1 VAVAE
6 EERTER
12 KDEAERRVR
21 EYATMLAT
29 IASDSASRLEE
40 VRLPL
45 HILLENHFG
54 DLNENQEEMLG
65 AARAAAEAVDA
76 DLVAAKQIAELD
88 LGTRALRHDR
98 LLPADLIR
106 SLVPTLQS
114 IADQQHATLAV
125 DIEPLLPPIRGDQP
139 QLQDAL
145 SALIGSAIR
154 GADTGTELRLTVSRA
169 ERDIRIE
176 LRRGGQPRRDL
187 RWSLAERLIAAS
199 GGSVSESNDVLLIRF
214 PRM

>member
-1 VAVAE
+1 
-6 EERTER
+6 
-12 KDEAERRVR
+12 
-21 EYATMLAT
+21 
-29 IASDSASRLEE
+29 
-40 VRLPL
+40 
-45 HILLENHFG
+45 
-54 DLNENQEEMLG
+54 
-65 AARAAAEAVDA
+65 VDA

-88 LGTRALRHDR
+88 LGTRALRRDR

-114 IADQQHATLAV
+114 IADQHQATLAV
-125 DIEPLLPPIRGDQP
+125 DIEPLLPAIRGDQP

-145 SALIGSAIR
+145 AAMIGSAIR
-154 GADTGTELRLTVSRA
+154 GAGVGAELQLTASRD

-199 GGSVSESNDVLLIRF
+199 GGSVSELKDGLLIRF